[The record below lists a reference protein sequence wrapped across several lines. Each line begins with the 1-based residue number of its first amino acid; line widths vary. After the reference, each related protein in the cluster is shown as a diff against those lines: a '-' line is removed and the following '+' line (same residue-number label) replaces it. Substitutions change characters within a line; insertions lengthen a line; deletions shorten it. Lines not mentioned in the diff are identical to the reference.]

1 MTSCTVARI
10 NHDALKHNLAR
21 VRGLAPKSKV
31 MSVVKAEGYGHGAL
45 QTARTLADSDGFAV
59 ARMGEGV
66 SLRKGGVDAPIIVL
80 SGFFYRDDP
89 AICRQY
95 QLQPV
100 IHCAHQL
107 QLVCQDKG
115 RDPVDVWLKVD
126 SGMHRAGFDPDDVEE
141 VLRALRVTPGVGKIS
156 LMTHFSSADDLDDTA
171 TGQQIECFN
180 ATVKGFKLECSLAN
194 SAGVM
199 GWPESHAEWVRPGLM
214 LYGASPLKGQSA
226 DELGLRPVMTL
237 ESTLIDRREFN
248 RGESVGYGKTWQCP
262 EAMPIGLIECGYG
275 DGYPRVLSQQAE
287 VLVGGHRA
295 KIIGRVSMDMI
306 SIDLRG
312 LPEVSAG
319 DPVILWGEGLPIEEI
334 AAAAGTISY
343 ELMTKVTTRVMGDRG

>member
-1 MTSCTVARI
+1 
-10 NHDALKHNLAR
+10 
-21 VRGLAPKSKV
+21 
-31 MSVVKAEGYGHGAL
+31 
-45 QTARTLADSDGFAV
+45 
-59 ARMGEGV
+59 
-66 SLRKGGVDAPIIVL
+66 
-80 SGFFYRDDP
+80 
-89 AICRQY
+89 
-95 QLQPV
+95 
-100 IHCAHQL
+100 
-107 QLVCQDKG
+107 
-115 RDPVDVWLKVD
+115 
-126 SGMHRAGFDPDDVEE
+126 
-141 VLRALRVTPGVGKIS
+141 
-156 LMTHFSSADDLDDTA
+156 
-171 TGQQIECFN
+171 
-180 ATVKGFKLECSLAN
+180 
-194 SAGVM
+194 VM

-226 DELGLRPVMTL
+226 EELGLRPVMTL